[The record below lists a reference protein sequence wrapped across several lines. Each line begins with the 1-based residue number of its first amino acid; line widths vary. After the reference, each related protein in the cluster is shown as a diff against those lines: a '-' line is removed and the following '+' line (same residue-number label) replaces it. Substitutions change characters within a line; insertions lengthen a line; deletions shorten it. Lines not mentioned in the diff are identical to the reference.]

1 MKRDQ
6 APDQTPRLSD
16 LVHKPTN
23 RRVFLARASALGVAL
38 PGLGAALAA
47 CSKTAPSGEGA
58 AEHAPAAGATTGT
71 ATGTPAQPAEQ
82 PQPHLPPNPDSRLDT
97 ALKHGTHPS
106 SATPASTIGAADV
119 PFHRYDPALPPLTP
133 GAVKHIHMTAR
144 EVPVRIRPETVVAA
158 WTFDGDIPGPI
169 VHVRQGDTVEFT
181 LTNQGTL
188 PHSMDFHAAQIDP
201 KVAFR
206 SVPPGQ
212 SVSYTFRPKY
222 AGAFLYHCGT
232 SPVLMHLGSGMFGAI
247 IVDPLTPLAPAKEFV
262 LVQSEFYLS
271 EAKGGIAAF
280 DYSRM
285 LSSEPDLTAFNGR
298 PSQYS
303 DAPIHVKRGDRVRFY
318 VVVAGPTQ
326 SCGFHVVGEQ
336 FETVYLGAPPGSAI
350 HGVQTFSVTAGGG
363 MIFEL
368 VADVPG
374 EFVFVNHSFGHGQK
388 GAMGTL
394 VVEA

>member
-1 MKRDQ
+1 M
-6 APDQTPRLSD
+6 S
-16 LVHKPTN
+16 
-23 RRVFLARASALGVAL
+23 
-38 PGLGAALAA
+38 AALEACAKTESGGERAKEHGRESEAA
-47 CSKTAPSGEGA
+47 S
-58 AEHAPAAGATTGT
+58 GT
-71 ATGTPAQPAEQ
+71 AAPNGQTQK
-82 PQPHLPPNPDSRLDT
+82 PHLPNPDSKLDT
-97 ALKHGTHPS
+97 SLKHGVHPLS
-106 SATPASTIGAADV
+106 STPGSTVGAANV
-119 PFHRYDPALPPLTP
+119 PYHRYDPVLPPLSP
-133 GAVKHIHMTAR
+133 GRLKKIHMTAR
-144 EVPVRIRPETVVAA
+144 EVPVRILPDTVVAA

-181 LTNQGTL
+181 LTNKGTL
-188 PHSMDFHAAQIDP
+188 PHSMDFHAAQINP

-206 SVPPGQ
+206 SVAPGQ
-212 SVSYTFRPKY
+212 SVSYTFKPRY

-247 IVDPLTPLAPAKEFV
+247 IVDPPVSLPPAKEFV

-271 EAKGGIAAF
+271 EPKDGVAAF

-303 DAPIHVKRGDRVRFY
+303 TAPLHVKRGDRVRFY

-326 SCGFHVVGEQ
+326 PCGFHIVGEQ
-336 FETVYLGAPPGSAI
+336 FETVYLGAPPGNAI
-350 HGVQTFSVTAGGG
+350 HGVQTFNVTAGGG
-363 MIFEL
+363 LIFEL

-394 VVEA
+394 IVDE

>member
-1 MKRDQ
+1 M
-6 APDQTPRLSD
+6 PDRSNRPPQLSD
-16 LVHKPTN
+16 LVNAATT
-23 RRVFLARASALGVAL
+23 RRSFLARAAAFGVAL
-38 PGLGAALAA
+38 PGVSAVVEACGKTETPAAASRGLAASESAGAAVAQ
-47 CSKTAPSGEGA
+47 GA
-58 AEHAPAAGATTGT
+58 QRPH
-71 ATGTPAQPAEQ
+71 
-82 PQPHLPPNPDSRLDT
+82 PHLPNPDSKLDT
-97 ALKHGTHPS
+97 SLKHGSHPS
-106 SATPASTIGAADV
+106 SATPGTTEGAASV
-119 PFHRYDPALPPLTP
+119 QFHRYDPTLPPLSP
-133 GAVKHIHMTAR
+133 GTVKHISMTVR
-144 EVPVRIRPETVVAA
+144 EVPVRIMPDTVVAG

-181 LTNQGTL
+181 LTNHGTL

-206 SVPPGQ
+206 SVPPGG
-212 SVSYTFRPKY
+212 SVSYSFRPKY

-247 IVDPLTPLAPAKEFV
+247 IVDPPTPLPHAKEFV
-262 LVQSEFYLS
+262 LVQNEFYLA
-271 EAKGGIAAF
+271 EPKNGVAAF

-285 LSSEPDLTAFNGR
+285 LATIPDLVAFNGR

-303 DAPIHVKRGDRVRFY
+303 NAPIHVKRGDRVRFY
-318 VVVAGPTQ
+318 VVVAGPTV

-336 FETVYLGAPPGSAI
+336 FDTVYLGAPPGNAI
-350 HGVQTFSVTAGGG
+350 HGVQTFSVAAGGG

-368 VADVPG
+368 IADVAG

-394 VVEA
+394 IVDA